1 MLVVELAEL
10 LKELLVKCGRWRKSD
25 EIEQVARED
34 SLKVINRKRY
44 ESDYHNRA
52 LSTVSSGDAREPDTK
67 QSSAITCRILKI
79 AKARES
85 ISQVVAL
92 ECSRSG

>member
-10 LKELLVKCGRWRKSD
+10 LKELLVKCNRCSD
-25 EIEQVARED
+25 SAEIEQVARQD

-67 QSSAITCRILKI
+67 QSSAIQTSNSENCESNRI
-79 AKARES
+79 A
-85 ISQVVAL
+85 VAS
-92 ECSRSG
+92 CCNRV